1 MNDNNQET
9 QGEIFHL
16 MRVRIH
22 KKNFKTLQEI
32 AKHETNVHG
41 EYICVSDI
49 VRGAI
54 QSFIQVHQTKKRLD
68 VVVNPK
74 IKPNIKKG

>member
-1 MNDNNQET
+1 MDNENQGTEE
-9 QGEIFHL
+9 EIFHL

-22 KKNFKTLQEI
+22 KKNFHALKEI
-32 AKHETNVHG
+32 AKRETQLHG
-41 EYICVSDI
+41 EYICISDL

-54 QSFIQVHQTKKRLD
+54 QSFIQVHDTKKRLD

>member
-1 MNDNNQET
+1 MSDKNHDTET
-9 QGEIFHL
+9 EIFHL

-22 KKNFKTLQEI
+22 KKNFAQLKDI
-32 AKHETNVHG
+32 AKYETNRHG
-41 EYICVSDI
+41 EHVCVSDL

-54 QSFIQVHQTKKRLD
+54 HSFIQVHNTKERLD

-74 IKPNIKKG
+74 IKPKIRKG